1 MTKHNIKKCEI
12 IYNPVST
19 GFKENDINLIAKTM
33 KENNIIP
40 NFKKSMYEG
49 HLIELVKE
57 SDDNDTL
64 VITLGGDGTVGE
76 AYKAYN
82 KIDYTHTFQP
92 EQLTIWQ
99 KTLT

>member
-1 MTKHNIKKCEI
+1 
-12 IYNPVST
+12 
-19 GFKENDINLIAKTM
+19 M

-40 NFKKSMYEG
+40 NFKKSMYES

-64 VITLGGDGTVGE
+64 GITLGGDWTVGE

-82 KIDYTHTFQP
+82 KID
-92 EQLTIWQ
+92 Q
-99 KTLT
+99 KGLYAHN